1 MNKNKLISKIRKSSQ
16 KACSVSKFFTIMGII
31 LILGVIIIAVK
42 NISSAG
48 SLDAPLDKNFES
60 VITIDDKQP
69 ASVFELLYAMI
80 AGIIQFS
87 IFTVCTA
94 LATKIFGNIASD
106 GIPFKKANT
115 KRLSA
120 IGNLIIF
127 SSVIPYAA
135 SWLICLIISLVSGTD
150 MNFSVRINLDLGI
163 ILVGILF
170 SLITSIFSYGAIIQ
184 QENDDMV

>member
-1 MNKNKLISKIRKSSQ
+1 MSKTKLLTKIRKLSG
-16 KACSVSKFFTIMGII
+16 KACSISKFFTVMGII
-31 LILGVIIIAVK
+31 IIIAIIIIAVM

-48 SLDAPLDKNFES
+48 SLDAPLGNDFQA
-60 VITIDDKQP
+60 VVTIDDKQP
-69 ASVFELLYAMI
+69 ESVFELLYTMI
-80 AGIIQFS
+80 AGVIHFS

-115 KRLSA
+115 KKLST

-127 SSVIPYAA
+127 SSVIPYTA